1 MNKVRKK
8 FVLYAMISLFVLLT
22 ILVGVI
28 NVINFSMASNDA
40 DMITQTLAK
49 SRGEFAPEQG
59 KPLRP
64 GGPGGRDLWGPD
76 SPETHYSVRYFTF
89 AFDEDGNAQKIAFN
103 ISAFTEDEARE
114 LAQSL
119 VNEKTGWTSLKY
131 RYRVYKESGLT
142 YVTVIDQG
150 RELLPSYRILLI
162 SVFGEIVGLL
172 IGFAFLMSVSKK
184 LFRPLEEADRR
195 QKAFLT
201 EAENKFKVPLTV
213 ISADAE
219 LIEKEN
225 GQSDY
230 TTSIN
235 RQVRRMTSLVRE
247 LGELALYDTEKQRVD
262 ADVSSILTSAAEEK
276 KTDFATAGKALET
289 AIDTGVRITGDENSL
304 RRAVREMIDN
314 AYKYSVSRCALTLR
328 KSDGRAT
335 LICENDC
342 TLPDGEYD
350 RVFDRFTVL
359 ENADPAASRGL
370 GLSFVREVVKQS
382 NGRASAYVRN
392 GVFTLKITF

>member
-1 MNKVRKK
+1 MV
-8 FVLYAMISLFVLLT
+8 SLFVLLT
-22 ILVGVI
+22 VLVGVI
-28 NVINFSMASNDA
+28 NVINFSMASDDA
-40 DMITQTLAK
+40 DKVTQTLAK
-49 SRGEFAPEQG
+49 GGGAFAPEQG
-59 KPLRP
+59 KPFKP
-64 GGPGGRDLWGPD
+64 GGPGGRDLWGPE

-89 AFDEDGNAQKIAFN
+89 AFDGEGSAQKIAFN
-103 ISAFTEDEARE
+103 VSAFTEDEARE
-114 LAQSL
+114 LARSL
-119 VNEKTGWTSLKY
+119 INEKTGWTSLKY
-131 RYRVYKESGLT
+131 RYRVYKEGGLT

-150 RELLPSYRILLI
+150 RELLPSYRILMI

-172 IGFAFLMSVSKK
+172 VGFVFLISVSKK
-184 LFRPLEEADRR
+184 LFRPLEDADRR
-195 QKAFLT
+195 QKAFLA

-247 LGELALYDTEKQRVD
+247 LGELALYDTEKQRVE
-262 ADVSSILTSAAEEK
+262 ADVSMILASVSEEK
-276 KTDFATAGKALET
+276 KADFETSGKALET
-289 AIDTGVRITGDENSL
+289 AIDPGVRVVGDENSL
-304 RRAVREMIDN
+304 RRAIVEIIDN
-314 AYKYSVSRCALTLR
+314 AYKYSVSRCSLTL
-328 KSDGRAT
+328 KKTDERAT

-342 TLPDGEYD
+342 ALPDGEYNGA
-350 RVFDRFTVL
+350 FDRFTVL
-359 ENADPAASRGL
+359 ENADPATSRGL

-382 NGRASAYVRN
+382 NGRAAAYVRN